1 MVHIRIF
8 LRIGNKERQLL
19 EGVIEYAFEDKVII
33 ESTSNDHILDNSSQ
47 CQNVRYRIASLAFVM
62 SRLHISFLKKQ

>member
-19 EGVIEYAFEDKVII
+19 DSVIEYAFEDKVII
-33 ESTSNDHILDNSSQ
+33 ESTSNDHILDHSSQ
-47 CQNVRYRIASLAFVM
+47 CQAHPKDSCKTFV
-62 SRLHISFLKKQ
+62 IE

>member
-1 MVHIRIF
+1 MIHIPIF
-8 LRIGNKERQLL
+8 FWIGNKEGKLL

-47 CQNVRYRIASLAFVM
+47 CQAHPKDSCKTFV
-62 SRLHISFLKKQ
+62 IE